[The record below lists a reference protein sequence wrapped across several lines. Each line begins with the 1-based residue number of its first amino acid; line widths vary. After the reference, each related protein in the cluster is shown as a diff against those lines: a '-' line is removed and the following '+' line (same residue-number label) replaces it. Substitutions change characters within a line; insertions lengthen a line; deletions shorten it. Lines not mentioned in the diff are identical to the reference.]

1 MKYTH
6 VRIPD
11 LAKRNKKEYCLH
23 IKILNILANLGTVSE
38 MMEKTADQYPQGI
51 KD

>member
-1 MKYTH
+1 MKYAH

-11 LAKRNKKEYCLH
+11 LAKRNKKRVLPTYKNIE
-23 IKILNILANLGTVSE
+23 ILANLGTVSE